1 MFLMFFFL
9 DFSTKPND
17 IEVKAVVVSV
27 VVVDYAHDDTEARQ
41 NPITFFPLYTVWPA
55 FLPGLTLKGL

>member
-41 NPITFFPLYTVWPA
+41 NPITFFPLYTV
-55 FLPGLTLKGL
+55 